1 MSLVTLL
8 PMVRLI
14 TLRLKG
20 DSLMSL
26 SDYMGDN
33 ASSGNPN
40 NKNNNNKNNKKP
52 TPTSTP
58 IQSNTTKKTQQQSQ
72 QNVQNNKYTM
82 IGVVAG
88 AIVFALIFSFIIM
101 SFLTSNKKATITPEN
116 SVVSYVPAEGVEP
129 VEVDVKQLMTDIDEL
144 KKQVENSGTGG
155 SGSGGTSESN
165 MYLPEGVS
173 SIAEFNRDEADFLK
187 PSSLRKVQEPIPY
200 KKGYKQVADNQ
211 YAFFLTVDYG
221 GATMSIPVHYSDFK
235 LLKPEGV
242 TYFIVEYAEVR
253 PDPEQGYKG
262 IVTGIT
268 LDPYWKENL
277 EPTKRAD

>member
-1 MSLVTLL
+1 M
-8 PMVRLI
+8 
-14 TLRLKG
+14 G
-20 DSLMSL
+20 L
-26 SDYMGDN
+26 SDYMGNPNKNDTPKN
-33 ASSGNPN
+33 QQQGNKKSQQPPPNPIGNRKTTQPVATASKMSGN
-40 NKNNNNKNNKKP
+40 KL
-52 TPTSTP
+52 
-58 IQSNTTKKTQQQSQ
+58 I
-72 QNVQNNKYTM
+72 M
-82 IGVVAG
+82 IVVGVM
-88 AIVFALIFSFIIM
+88 AIFFALVFSVITM
-101 SFLTSNKKATITPEN
+101 NSLMGGKQVTVTPEN

-129 VEVDVKQLMTDIDEL
+129 VDVDVKQLMTDVDEL
-144 KKQVENSGTGG
+144 KKQVENSGIGG
-155 SGSGGTSESN
+155 SGSGGTSDSN

-200 KKGYKQVADNQ
+200 KKGYKQIANNQ

-277 EPTKRAD
+277 EPTKRAN

>member
-1 MSLVTLL
+1 M
-8 PMVRLI
+8 
-14 TLRLKG
+14 G
-20 DSLMSL
+20 L
-26 SDYMGDN
+26 SDYMGGN
-33 ASSGNPN
+33 NNNNNPN
-40 NKNNNNKNNKKP
+40 NKNNKNNSSNSSNNSNNKKP
-52 TPTSTP
+52 NVSATVTPPNVPKRVQTQQVSHPITNNKLVMTAVIIGAVVVALLFSFVAMSMLTST
-58 IQSNTTKKTQQQSQ
+58 
-72 QNVQNNKYTM
+72 
-82 IGVVAG
+82 
-88 AIVFALIFSFIIM
+88 
-101 SFLTSNKKATITPEN
+101 KKATITPEN
-116 SVVSYVPAEGVEP
+116 SIVSYIPAEGVEP
-129 VEVDVKQLMTDIDEL
+129 VEVDVKQLLTDVDEL

-155 SGSGGTSESN
+155 SGSGGTSDSN

-173 SIAEFNRDEADFLK
+173 SIADFNRDEADFLK

-200 KKGYKQVADNQ
+200 KKGYKQIANNQ

-221 GATMSIPVHYSDFK
+221 GATMSIPIHYSDFK

-277 EPTKRAD
+277 EPTKRAN